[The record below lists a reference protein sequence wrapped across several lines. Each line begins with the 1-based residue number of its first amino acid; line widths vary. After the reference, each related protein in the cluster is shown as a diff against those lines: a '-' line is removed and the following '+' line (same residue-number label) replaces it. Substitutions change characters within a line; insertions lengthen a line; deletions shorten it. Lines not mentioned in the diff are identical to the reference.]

1 MRFAELQMAG
11 QQGVRETGM
20 KKPDETA
27 QNQLSLCV
35 VTEEPT
41 EYDRHGYLRPWRY
54 FRFYMLYEPNSGR
67 TCWLPEG
74 YEV

>member
-1 MRFAELQMAG
+1 
-11 QQGVRETGM
+11 M

-27 QNQLSLCV
+27 QNQLSLGV
-35 VTEEPT
+35 ITEEPT

-54 FRFYMLYEPNSGR
+54 FRFYMLYDPKSKR

>member
-1 MRFAELQMAG
+1 
-11 QQGVRETGM
+11 M

-27 QNQLSLCV
+27 QNQLILGAVS
-35 VTEEPT
+35 EEPT

-54 FRFYMLYEPNSGR
+54 FRFYMLYEPNSRR